1 MNIAFQFGSNWT
13 SAVERGASVVQDCL
27 VQPNNPLTDWSAVLF
42 DLDGVLTPTADVHRL
57 AWAETFAPIF
67 ERAGVAPYTER
78 DYFVHLDGKPRYDGV
93 ADLLASR
100 GIELPWGTPAD
111 TADELTVCGIGN
123 RKNEMFAQVLERDG
137 VEPFPGSVRVLDDL
151 RDANIPI
158 AVVSSSR
165 NAEAV
170 LRAAGIRDRFAVVV
184 DGSVAAAEGLAGKPD
199 PAPYLDAARKLGVSP
214 PHAVVVED
222 AVSGVRAGVAGGFGL
237 VVGVDRGVSDEDLA
251 AAGAHLVIGDLG
263 ELAKEGAR

>member
-1 MNIAFQFGSNWT
+1 MNIAFQFGSNRT
-13 SAVERGASVVQDCL
+13 SAFERGASVVQDCL
-27 VQPNNPLTDWSAVLF
+27 VRPNNPLTDWSAVLF

-78 DYFVHLDGKPRYDGV
+78 DYFVHLDGKPRYEGV

-100 GIELPWGTPAD
+100 GI
-111 TADELTVCGIGN
+111 GN
-123 RKNEMFAQVLERDG
+123 RKNEMFARVLERDG

-151 RDANIPI
+151 RDANVPV

-170 LRAAGIRDRFAVVV
+170 LRAAGIRDRFPVVV

-214 PHAVVVED
+214 PDAVVVED